1 MIGSRVA
8 RVEDPGLLTGTDP
21 YVGDL
26 SFPDEVS
33 LLVVRSPVAHAHIE
47 DLELEEARAHGA
59 GVLAVWSAAD
69 LIEDLGSV
77 PVIPPRLSG
86 DTSADSWLQPVLAH
100 GKVRYVGEPV
110 AVVIAT
116 DRYTAEDAAELIW
129 PSFDELAPSLNFSEA
144 TPPPLFEKGNEVK
157 HLEGRFGDPG
167 DAFANA
173 PIVVKETLRVGRHTA
188 MPMETR
194 GLLARIDESGRLEV
208 YGATKV
214 PHWNRETL
222 ASLLGIDPEQISMR
236 ETSVGGSFGVRGEFY
251 PEDFLVPWAAR
262 KLRRPV
268 KWNEDRREHLLAT
281 NHAREQMHQAAL
293 AGDEEGNIL
302 AIRSEFWT
310 DLGAYVRTNGLRV
323 PEVTVITLPGPYD
336 IANYDVV
343 AHCVVTN
350 RTPTGTYR
358 APGRVESCFV
368 RETLI
373 DRYAERLNL
382 DPLEVRRRNLVRA
395 DQMPYRRMI
404 TPSGRPV
411 VLEDSDYPAVLE
423 QVVARL
429 DLTGIAERRRKGEK
443 VGVGI
448 APFLERSTIAPFEA
462 GSVTIAADGRVYIRS
477 GGTSVGQGVRTVLAQ
492 IAAEELDVDI
502 SDVTVETLNTDET
515 PRGVGSF
522 GSRTT
527 IAAGSAVQLAARAT
541 AAQARKLAASELE
554 VAEEDLVLKA
564 GGFEVGGAPARR
576 AQLGRLA
583 EIAEAS
589 GDRLGSDREF
599 EIDAVTYDFGVHA
612 AVAVVDVETGGARV
626 ESLVLGFDAGR
637 SVNPML
643 VEGQLHGGALQG
655 LGGALL
661 EHLRYDDDGNPT
673 TTSFMDYLLP
683 TAQEAPRL
691 ETVVVEGH
699 LSSSN
704 PLGVKGVG
712 EGGITGVPAAIALAV
727 GSALGRPGCIAS
739 LPIDVRDLLAV
750 P

>member
-8 RVEDPGLLTGTDP
+8 RLEDPRLLTGLDP
-21 YVGDL
+21 FVGDL

-33 LLVVRSPVAHAHIE
+33 LLVVRSPVAHARID
-47 DLELEEARAHGA
+47 DLDLDEARRSA
-59 GVLAVWSAAD
+59 GVLAVWGAAD
-69 LIEDLGSV
+69 VLDELGSV

-86 DTSADSWLQPVLAH
+86 DTSSDPWLQPVLAH
-100 GKVRYVGEPV
+100 EKVRYVGEPV
-110 AVVIAT
+110 AVVIAAN
-116 DRYTAEDAAELIW
+116 RYLAEDAAELIW
-129 PSFDELAPSLNFSEA
+129 PSFDELTPSLRLGDAN
-144 TPPPLFEKGNEVK
+144 PPLLFEQGNEVK
-157 HLEGRFGDPG
+157 RFEGHFGDPEA
-167 DAFANA
+167 AFARA
-173 PIVVKETLRVGRHTA
+173 PVVVQETLSISRHTA

-194 GLLARIDESGRLEV
+194 GLLARVDQSGRLQI

-214 PHWNRETL
+214 AHWNKGTL
-222 ASLLGIDPEQISMR
+222 AALLRIDPEQIVML
-236 ETSVGGSFGVRGEFY
+236 ETAVGGSFGVRGEFY

-262 KLRRPV
+262 RLGRPV
-268 KWNEDRREHLLAT
+268 KWIEDRREHLLAT
-281 NHAREQMHQAAL
+281 NHAREQTHRAAL
-293 AGDEEGNIL
+293 AGSEDGNIL
-302 AIRSEFWT
+302 ALRSEFWT

-336 IANYDVV
+336 IANYDAVG
-343 AHCVVTN
+343 HGVVTN

-373 DRYAERLNL
+373 DRYAERIGM

-395 DQMPYRRMI
+395 DQMPYHRMI
-404 TPSGRPV
+404 TPTGRPAI
-411 VLEDSDYPAVLE
+411 LEDSDYLAVLE
-423 QVVARL
+423 KVLARL
-429 DLTGIAERRRKGEK
+429 DAEGIERLREKGVK
-443 VGVGI
+443 IGVGV

-462 GSVTIAADGRVYIRS
+462 GSVVVTADGCVHIRS
-477 GGTSVGQGVRTVLAQ
+477 GGTSVGQGIRTVLAQ
-492 IAAEELDVDI
+492 IAAQELDI
-502 SDVTVETLNTDET
+502 AIEHVTVENLNTDET

-527 IAAGSAVQLAARAT
+527 IAAGTAVQLAARET

-554 VAEEDLVLKA
+554 VAEEDLVLKN
-564 GGFEVGGAPARR
+564 GGFEVAGASARR
-576 AQLGRLA
+576 VELGRLA
-583 EIAEAS
+583 ALAEGS
-589 GDRLGSDREF
+589 GEKLGSDREF
-599 EIDAVTYDFGVHA
+599 EIDTVTYDFGVHV
-612 AVAVVDVETGGARV
+612 AVAVVDVETGGVRV
-626 ESLVLGFDAGR
+626 DSLILGFDAGR

-643 VEGQLHGGALQG
+643 VEGQLYGGALQG

-661 EHLRYDDDGNPT
+661 EQLRYDEDGNPT

-683 TAQEAPRL
+683 TALESPRL
-691 ETVVVEGH
+691 EAVVVEGH

-727 GSALGRPGCIAS
+727 GHAVSRPGCVVS
-739 LPIDVRDLLAV
+739 LPIDRSDLLAD

>member
-1 MIGSRVA
+1 
-8 RVEDPGLLTGTDP
+8 
-21 YVGDL
+21 
-26 SFPDEVS
+26 
-33 LLVVRSPVAHAHIE
+33 
-47 DLELEEARAHGA
+47 
-59 GVLAVWSAAD
+59 
-69 LIEDLGSV
+69 
-77 PVIPPRLSG
+77 
-86 DTSADSWLQPVLAH
+86 
-100 GKVRYVGEPV
+100 
-110 AVVIAT
+110 
-116 DRYTAEDAAELIW
+116 
-129 PSFDELAPSLNFSEA
+129 
-144 TPPPLFEKGNEVK
+144 
-157 HLEGRFGDPG
+157 
-167 DAFANA
+167 
-173 PIVVKETLRVGRHTA
+173 
-188 MPMETR
+188 
-194 GLLARIDESGRLEV
+194 
-208 YGATKV
+208 
-214 PHWNRETL
+214 
-222 ASLLGIDPEQISMR
+222 
-236 ETSVGGSFGVRGEFY
+236 
-251 PEDFLVPWAAR
+251 
-262 KLRRPV
+262 
-268 KWNEDRREHLLAT
+268 
-281 NHAREQMHQAAL
+281 
-293 AGDEEGNIL
+293 
-302 AIRSEFWT
+302 
-310 DLGAYVRTNGLRV
+310 
-323 PEVTVITLPGPYD
+323 
-336 IANYDVV
+336 
-343 AHCVVTN
+343 
-350 RTPTGTYR
+350 
-358 APGRVESCFV
+358 
-368 RETLI
+368 
-373 DRYAERLNL
+373 
-382 DPLEVRRRNLVRA
+382 VRRRNLVRA